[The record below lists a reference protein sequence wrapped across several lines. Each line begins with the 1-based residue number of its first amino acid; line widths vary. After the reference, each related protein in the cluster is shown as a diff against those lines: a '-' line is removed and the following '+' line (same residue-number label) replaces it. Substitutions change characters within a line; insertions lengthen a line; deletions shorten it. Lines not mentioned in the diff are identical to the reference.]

1 MVLVLVGLILI
12 TFKSDQSDSF
22 TRNALHLIISWLASF
37 PLKSMVL
44 SSASLLKI
52 LSWWLVEFVVVKMEI
67 LVDMV
72 EIMTDKLESVMAK
85 MAHGGE

>member
-1 MVLVLVGLILI
+1 MQTVFGIFL
-12 TFKSDQSDSF
+12 
-22 TRNALHLIISWLASF
+22 RIIFQLNTTT
-37 PLKSMVL
+37 
-44 SSASLLKI
+44 LLKI

-67 LVDMV
+67 LVDMM